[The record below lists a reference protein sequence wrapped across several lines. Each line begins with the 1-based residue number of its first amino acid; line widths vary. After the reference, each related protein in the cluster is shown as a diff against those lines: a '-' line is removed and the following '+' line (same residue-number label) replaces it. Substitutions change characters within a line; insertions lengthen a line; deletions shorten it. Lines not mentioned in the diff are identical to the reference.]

1 MDRRPIIR
9 RTSFLDPFSTSD
21 IFQLSYWLPST
32 SKPQNFIQ
40 RVDVGPTEG
49 GDYFEPEVA
58 HGEAGQNVGVN
69 VQNLQKVFTGLGSE
83 QVHAVK
89 SLSFKA
95 IDGQI
100 TALLGHNGAGK
111 STTMNMLTGML
122 SASGGSAV
130 INGHRL
136 AERALALGIDIRQV
150 CTLDNYPL
158 KIVMHSGQTEF
169 TDQL

>member
-1 MDRRPIIR
+1 M
-9 RTSFLDPFSTSD
+9 FLTTDFL
-21 IFQLSYWLPST
+21 FQLSYWLPST

-40 RVDVGPTEG
+40 PADVGTKEV
-49 GDYFEPEVA
+49 GDYFEPEDA

-69 VQNLQKVFTGLGSE
+69 VQNLQKVFKGLGSE

-122 SASGGSAV
+122 SASGGSAI
-130 INGHRL
+130 INGHR
-136 AERALALGIDIRQV
+136 
-150 CTLDNYPL
+150 
-158 KIVMHSGQTEF
+158 
-169 TDQL
+169 